1 MKVENEPVFQ
11 SELRV
16 IKNGKVIEKERG
28 EVKDGKCN
36 HDNQSKGEVR

>member
-1 MKVENEPVFQ
+1 MDSKIETVFQ

-28 EVKDGKCN
+28 AENDGEYN
-36 HDNQSKGEVR
+36 HNNKS